1 MIHVSLP
8 KEKYKF
14 QAGLVSFQARLV
26 SVHARLV
33 SFQLELVNFTSFL
46 ESISLNRAMLSF
58 SIYSCM
64 IAMIAMIAM
73 NLLMVDQVM
82 CVCLLFHMGIW

>member
-8 KEKYKF
+8 KEKYQF

-33 SFQLELVNFTSFL
+33 SFQLELVNFTYFL

-58 SIYSCM
+58 SIYSC
-64 IAMIAMIAM
+64 MIAMIAM